1 MSRRSG
7 RDFIGA
13 KRRRQARHP
22 LPISL
27 SWSLGLRAT
36 ARSERSRKVV
46 DDDVPREVLTPEELR
61 DAWPVLDPE
70 ERLEGFHLLPREEAE
85 DFFLELPSR
94 GQATVLKGMSPRE
107 RRAWLRLLPPDDVAD
122 VVAEFPPEERHDL
135 LCLLDDPGRREVNA
149 LMAYA
154 EDEAGGLMNPRF
166 ARVRPEMTVEEAIR
180 YVRRQAEDRLE
191 TIYYV
196 YVLDHEQRL
205 LGVVSFRELLLAPGL
220 KLVREVMHTDV
231 ITVPEEMDQ
240 EAVARVIAN
249 HDILAVPVVDAA
261 GHVKGIVT
269 VDDVVDVVE
278 TEATEDIQKI
288 GGSVALDAPYLQ
300 TGLREMM
307 KKRAGWL
314 MVLLVGQ
321 FFTVTAM
328 RHFEKGNVFLA
339 FLPMI
344 LSSGG
349 NSGSQATTLV
359 IRAMALSQVRMRD
372 WMRILRR
379 ELATGVLLG
388 GILASLGLAYVGV
401 TELWFDAYGTEWAVL
416 AVSVVSSLVTV
427 VTLGTLTGALLPLFL
442 RRLGFDPASASA
454 PVVATMLDL
463 TGVVIYFTLTQQIVA
478 GGGP

>member
-1 MSRRSG
+1 
-7 RDFIGA
+7 
-13 KRRRQARHP
+13 
-22 LPISL
+22 
-27 SWSLGLRAT
+27 
-36 ARSERSRKVV
+36 VV
-46 DDDVPREVLTPEELR
+46 DDAPAEGLTPDELR

-70 ERLEGFHLLPREEAE
+70 ERLEGFHLLPRDEAE
-85 DFFLELPSR
+85 DFFFELPSR
-94 GQATVLKGMSPRE
+94 GQATVLRGMSQRE
-107 RRAWLRLLPPDDVAD
+107 RRTWLRLLPPDDIAD
-122 VVAEFPPEERHDL
+122 VLAEFPPEQHHEL
-135 LCLLDDPGRREVNA
+135 LALLEEPSRREVNA

-166 ARVRPEMTVEEAIR
+166 ARVRPDMTVEDAIR
-180 YVRRQAEDRLE
+180 YVRRQAQDHLE

-205 LGVVSFRELLLAPGL
+205 LGVVSFRELLLAPGP
-220 KLVREVMHTDV
+220 KPVREVMQTDV

-321 FFTVTAM
+321 FFTVLAM
-328 RHFEKGNVFLA
+328 RQFQDRIAAMVVLSF
-339 FLPMI
+339 FLPMV

-349 NSGSQATTLV
+349 NSGSQAATLV
-359 IRAMALSQVRMRD
+359 IRSMALGQVRPRD
-372 WMRILRR
+372 WLRILKR
-379 ELATGVLLG
+379 ELASGLLLG
-388 GILASLGLAYVGV
+388 CMLACLVLVFVGIG
-401 TELWFDAYGTEWAVL
+401 ELWFSLFGDSWLRLGLTM
-416 AVSVVSSLVTV
+416 VVSLLSV
-427 VTLGTLTGALLPLFL
+427 VTLGTLTGSLLPLVL

-454 PVVATMLDL
+454 PMVATMLDVS
-463 TGVVIYFTLTQQIVA
+463 GVLIYFTISHQLLAAV
-478 GGGP
+478 